1 VKLQFGLLWIEDNF
15 SEQEEAE
22 ISAGAAD
29 AGFELEI
36 TNSKDGSDL
45 EALSEHQAKF
55 HAFDL
60 ILLDLKLAGGVLGD
74 QLAPRVRELFR
85 STPILFYS
93 GSESENDLR
102 NRMANERIEGVYCA
116 HRVDGTKFTTRAA
129 ELIQDYAHTLN
140 RLSGMRGL
148 AMEVVAEVD
157 VICRKVILEL
167 AVGETEEFAT
177 KFLDKA
183 VCDQSDANKDIFP
196 ALEDVPTRIDHP
208 ATDSMKSFNLFRKL
222 LRKHIA
228 SLPNGEAKDNLSAL
242 SVATR
247 NYRKSVLD
255 VRNVLGHA
263 LEDRNDKGWLILDRD
278 GEPFMTIDDFPSH
291 RSTFLSQ
298 LRAVR
303 QISDILIT
311 KD

>member
-1 VKLQFGLLWIEDNF
+1 VKLQFGLLWIEDNP
-15 SEQEEAE
+15 SAQEEEE
-22 ISAGAAD
+22 IRKGAAE

-36 TNSKDGSDL
+36 TNSRDGSDIKVL
-45 EALSEHQAKF
+45 AERQKMF

-74 QLAPRVRELFR
+74 KLALMVRELFR

-93 GSESENDLR
+93 GSESEKDLR
-102 NRMANERIEGVYCA
+102 TRMADERIEGVYCA
-116 HRVDGTKFTTRAA
+116 HRVDGTKFTTRAG

-167 AVGETEEFAT
+167 AVGETEGFAIGQ
-177 KFLDKA
+177 LDKA
-183 VCDQSDANKDIFP
+183 VCDQSDANIKKFP
-196 ALEDVPTRIDHP
+196 ALADLSERIDHP
-208 ATDSMKSFNLFRKL
+208 ATDSMKSFTLFRQL
-222 LRKHIA
+222 VRKHIA
-228 SLPNGEAKDNLSAL
+228 SLPNGEAKDELKAL
-242 SVATR
+242 RVATAG
-247 NYRKSVLD
+247 YRVSVIE
-255 VRNVLGHA
+255 VRNVLSHA
-263 LEDRNDKGWLILDRD
+263 LETPNEKGWQILDRN
-278 GEPFMTIDDFPSH
+278 GKPFMTIDDFPAH

-303 QISDILIT
+303 KISDILVT
-311 KD
+311 KY

>member
-1 VKLQFGLLWIEDNF
+1 MKLQFGLLWIEDNF
-15 SEQEEAE
+15 SPQEEEE
-22 ISAGAAD
+22 IRRGAAD

-36 TNSKDGSDL
+36 TVSVDGADIGELAERQQSY
-45 EALSEHQAKF
+45 

-60 ILLDLKLAGGVLGD
+60 VLLDLGLAGGVRGD
-74 QLAPRVRELFR
+74 KLAPEIRRLFR

-93 GSESENDLR
+93 SGDTAAGLR
-102 NRMANERIEGVYCA
+102 NRMAKDRIEGVFCA
-116 HRVDGTKFTTRAA
+116 NRDNFTARAS

-167 AVGETEEFAT
+167 AVGEAEEVAT

-183 VCDQSDANKDIFP
+183 VCEQSSANLEKFP
-196 ALEDVPTRIDHP
+196 AQANLAERIDHP
-208 ATDSMKSFNLFRKL
+208 ATDSMKSFNLFREL

-228 SLPNGEAKDNLSAL
+228 SLPAGEAKDELRAL
-242 SVATR
+242 RVATK
-247 NYRKSVLD
+247 NYRDSVLE

-263 LEDRNDKGWLILDRD
+263 LETRNDKGWLILDRN
-278 GEPFMTIDDFPSH
+278 GNPYMTIGDFPRF

-303 QISDILIT
+303 KISDILIT